1 MPQTR
6 SRGTRASVV
15 KPEVMGQVAGFLD
28 ELPDKPKEQL
38 SLKEAIAQLHEP
50 IQAAFDKG
58 YSYDETANILRDHGI
73 QISAFTLKSYVPR
86 GRKQTGKKPTTT
98 RKPRKSAEPAQVDDQ
113 APEEPMDQAP
123 VVQEPVVNEAEEA
136 PETPKRG
143 ATKGTR
149 SKSSSTSQTR
159 TRKTASED
167 ETAPTRTST
176 GTRTRKQKTT

>member
-58 YSYDETANILRDHGI
+58 YSYDETADILRDHGI

-86 GRKQTGKKPTTT
+86 GRKPSTGKKTTTT
-98 RKPRKSAEPAQVDDQ
+98 RKPRKSAEPSQVEDQ
-113 APEEPMDQAP
+113 TPELVEAAP
-123 VVQEPVVNEAEEA
+123 VQEPAETAEAA
-136 PETPKRG
+136 PATPRRG
-143 ATKGTR
+143 APRGAR
-149 SKSSSTSQTR
+149 SKSSTTAQTK
-159 TRKTASED
+159 TRKAASAD
-167 ETAPTRTST
+167 EAAPARKS
-176 GTRTRKQKTT
+176 GTRTRK

>member
-28 ELPDKPKEQL
+28 DLPDKPKEQL

-58 YSYDETANILRDHGI
+58 YSYDETADILRDHGI

-86 GRKQTGKKPTTT
+86 GRKPSTAKKTTTT
-98 RKPRKSAEPAQVDDQ
+98 RKPRKSAESPQVEDQ
-113 APEEPMDQAP
+113 APEL
-123 VVQEPVVNEAEEA
+123 VEEA
-136 PETPKRG
+136 PVQAPAETEAEAAPATPKRG
-143 ATKGTR
+143 APKGARAKSNTTAQTK
-149 SKSSSTSQTR
+149 
-159 TRKTASED
+159 TRKAASASE
-167 ETAPTRTST
+167 ETPTRKS
-176 GTRTRKQKTT
+176 GTRTRK